1 MPSVGLTIS
10 DQVKVTV
17 TPAPAIKA
25 EVYRAPPK
33 APEEPSPAE
42 PKPRK
47 EIAQQPIVARIRI
60 ASQQTVVS
68 TNPGLPYGLEVIVQT
83 DQAIQPVAF
92 VFECDGEIGEGR
104 GGLVSGGVYS
114 LASIGII
121 KDHPNWFVVK
131 WSSPPFLPGTP
142 IRLTLFSK
150 TLIRATKLKQID
162 YTFP

>member
-1 MPSVGLTIS
+1 
-10 DQVKVTV
+10 
-17 TPAPAIKA
+17 
-25 EVYRAPPK
+25 
-33 APEEPSPAE
+33 
-42 PKPRK
+42 
-47 EIAQQPIVARIRI
+47 VARIRI